1 MLAELQ
7 EECPDTWEE
16 TKMNIPGGEIWLN
29 ATIAIAGCNAE
40 EDKAVNSPTSSST
53 SSQPATEL
61 ATGNTSSTTKL
72 NILNTALGL
81 AAIFLL

>member
-16 TKMNIPGGEIWLN
+16 TKMSIPGGEIWLN

-40 EDKAVNSPTSSST
+40 EDKAVDAPTSNST

-61 ATGNTSSTTKL
+61 ATGSTSSTTKF
-72 NILNTALGL
+72 NILNAALGL
-81 AAIFLL
+81 AAIFML